1 MKTELQRL
9 SRTEWTLMNICWR
22 LGKSTAR
29 QVYDESSDRRD
40 RDYQTVKTLL
50 DRIAGKGYLKIEKL
64 GPLCLYTPIVPR
76 PAALATAIEDFTRT
90 VLDNTL
96 APVFVHLADAGQLKE
111 EELDSLRELLRRHEQ
126 AEGDDDARKTT

>member
-1 MKTELQRL
+1 MTSDLPRL
-9 SRTEWTLMNICWR
+9 SRAEWTLMNICWR

-29 QVYDESSDRRD
+29 QVYDESLDRQE

-50 DRIAGKGYLKIEKL
+50 DRIAAKGYLKIEKL

-76 PAALATAIEDFTRT
+76 SAALGTAIEDFTRT

-96 APVFVHLADAGQLKE
+96 APVFVHLADSGRLKE
-111 EELDSLRELLRRHEQ
+111 AELDSLRELLRRHEQ
-126 AEGDDDARKTT
+126 DEGDAGGS

>member
-1 MKTELQRL
+1 
-9 SRTEWTLMNICWR
+9 MNICWR

-29 QVYDESSDRRD
+29 QVYDESLGHRE

-64 GPLCLYTPIVPR
+64 GPLCLYTPIVR
-76 PAALATAIEDFTRT
+76 RSAALAAAIEDFTRT

-96 APVFVHLADAGQLKE
+96 APVFVHLADSGNLRQ
-111 EELDSLRELLRRHEQ
+111 EELDSLRELLRRHERDEDGEQ
-126 AEGDDDARKTT
+126 GP

>member
-1 MKTELQRL
+1 MKSEPQRL

-29 QVYDESSDRRD
+29 QVYEESLDRRE

-50 DRIAGKGYLKIEKL
+50 DRIAAKGYLEIEKL
-64 GPLCLYTPIVPR
+64 GPLCLYTPIVKR
-76 PAALATAIEDFTRT
+76 SAALATAIEDFTHT

-96 APVFVHLADAGQLKE
+96 APVFVHLADSGRLQE
-111 EELDSLRELLRRHEQ
+111 EELESLRELLRRHEQ
-126 AEGDDDARKTT
+126 GKDDDGGS

>member
-1 MKTELQRL
+1 MNSEPQRL

-29 QVYDESSDRRD
+29 QVYDESLGHRE

-64 GPLCLYTPIVPR
+64 GPLCLYTPIVR
-76 PAALATAIEDFTRT
+76 RSAALAAAIEDFTRT

-96 APVFVHLADAGQLKE
+96 APVFVHLADSGNLRQ
-111 EELDSLRELLRRHEQ
+111 EELDSLRELLRRHERDEDGEQ
-126 AEGDDDARKTT
+126 GP